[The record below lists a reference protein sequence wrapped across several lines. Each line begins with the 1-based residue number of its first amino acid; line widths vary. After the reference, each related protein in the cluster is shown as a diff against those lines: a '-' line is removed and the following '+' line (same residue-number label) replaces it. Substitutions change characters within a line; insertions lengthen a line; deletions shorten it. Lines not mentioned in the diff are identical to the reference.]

1 MPKIFP
7 KDERDLVFQLSKQGN
22 TYVEIAKVMAEKF
35 PASWNAKNAA
45 RSIPRIL
52 KGKTDDGEDDKTLDE
67 MTRDERAHFIES
79 KLQNTPRFKLAFRN
93 FSDEEKEVFVA
104 EYISVIKS
112 TESITEAEEQAL
124 FASVLELV
132 LAFQALSRK
141 EREERFFEQSQNGTI
156 PEGDIRWRRFVDDRY
171 HKEYDAHM
179 KLYQKGM
186 EQLKMSRSQR
196 LQAVRS
202 QKQTLID
209 LAQELSSR
217 NAQAEVAEEIERLSK
232 AKDDELKKMI
242 DEGHLYGIFEDY
254 Q

>member
-7 KDERDLVFQLSKQGN
+7 KEEKEMVIQLSKHGHP
-22 TYVEIAKVMAEKF
+22 YVEIAKMMAVKF
-35 PASWNAKNAA
+35 PDSWNSKNAA
-45 RSIPRIL
+45 RSVARIL
-52 KGKTDDGEDDKTLDE
+52 KGKDDDGEDDKTLDE
-67 MTRDERAHFIES
+67 MTRDERTIFIEN
-79 KLQNTPRFKLAFRN
+79 KLQSTPRFKIAFRN
-93 FSDEEKEVFVA
+93 FDEEEKEVFLR
-104 EYISVIKS
+104 EYIDVIKS
-112 TESITEAEEQAL
+112 TETITEAEEQAL
-124 FASVLELV
+124 FASVLEFV
-132 LAFQALSRK
+132 LALQALSRK
-141 EREERFFEQSQNGTI
+141 EREEKWFEQSVNREI
-156 PEGDIRWRRFVDDRY
+156 PDDDPRFRRFVDDRY

-202 QKQTLID
+202 QKQSLID

-232 AKDDELKKMI
+232 YKDEELKKMI
-242 DEGHLYGIFEDY
+242 ENGHIYGIFEDY